1 MYWQNWKIKN
11 WNEKEW
17 KLESQFCILT
27 YFLSLKLKS
36 RQILKIVLINLRL
49 KLYFNTKRSQHPTTH
64 LLISNHI
71 TSHYCVVRLLINA
84 FQADQP
90 PIHLCCH
97 LCIMYAKCNLNAMFV
112 SSLSF
117 FLFSWFLYK
126 SINNKRNFFSSFS
139 FYYWNMFLYTCW
151 CTICTHNVLVFN
163 TWHSLNMFWKYY
175 YQIWSV
181 MLLLLTKWNSLGTY

>member
-1 MYWQNWKIKN
+1 MNWQNWKIKN
-11 WNEKEW
+11 WNEREW
-17 KLESQFCILT
+17 KLESQFCIFT

-36 RQILKIVLINLRL
+36 RQILKIVLINLQL
-49 KLYFNTKRSQHPTTH
+49 KLYFNTKRSRHPITH

-97 LCIMYAKCNLNAMFV
+97 PCIMYAKCNLNAMFV

-126 SINNKRNFFSSFS
+126 SINNKRIFFFPLFLFIIEIC
-139 FYYWNMFLYTCW
+139 FYTLVDVQFVHTMFLFLTYDIHW
-151 CTICTHNVLVFN
+151 ICFENIT
-163 TWHSLNMFWKYY
+163 
-175 YQIWSV
+175 
-181 MLLLLTKWNSLGTY
+181 TKFGQ